1 MHSAWMHRGTVLL
14 VVLGMAVLG
23 GIVRAQTGPLMVAPT
38 DVKWVDGPPTLSP
51 GVKMAVIHGDPS
63 KAGLYAIQLKFP
75 ADFKVMPHAHPIDE
89 HYTVLSG
96 TVYFG
101 IGEKFEP
108 EKTKALPAGS
118 VGVAPA
124 QTPHFA
130 WTKEETVIHAYGIGP
145 TGLTYVNPADDP
157 RKK

>member
-1 MHSAWMHRGTVLL
+1 MNSAWMHRRIGLL
-14 VVLGMAVLG
+14 VVLGVVVIS
-23 GIVRAQTGPLMVAPT
+23 GIGSAQTGPLMVAPA
-38 DVKWVDGPPTLSP
+38 DVTWVDGPPTLPP
-51 GVKMAVIHGDPS
+51 GVKMAVIHGDPN
-63 KAGLYAIQLKFP
+63 KAGLYAVQLKFP

-108 EKTKALPAGS
+108 EKAKALSAGS
-118 VGVAPA
+118 FGMAPA

-130 WTKEETVIHAYGIGP
+130 WMKEETVIHSYGIGP
-145 TGLTYVNPADDP
+145 TGFTYVNPADDP